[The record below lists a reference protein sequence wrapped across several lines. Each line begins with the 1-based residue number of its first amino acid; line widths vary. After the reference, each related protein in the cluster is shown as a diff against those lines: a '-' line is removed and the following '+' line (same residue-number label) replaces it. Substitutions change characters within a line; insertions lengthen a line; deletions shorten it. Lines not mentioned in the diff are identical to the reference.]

1 MTHISPMLPI
11 QNVSRRFVLKGIV
24 ASGALVLAAP
34 VLSRR
39 AMAATG
45 WATGAGDMPH
55 GVVTD
60 PHVFVAI
67 DPSGVVTIIAHR
79 SEMGTGVRTSV
90 PLIVA
95 EEMNADWSRVK
106 IKQAEG
112 NEVKYGNQDTDG
124 SRSVRH
130 FIQPMRQIGASMRT
144 MLEQAAAKRWNVDPS

>member
-11 QNVSRRFVLKGIV
+11 QNVSRRFVLKGLV
-24 ASGALVLAAP
+24 ASGALVVSASLP
-34 VLSRR
+34 SGR
-39 AMAATG
+39 AMAA
-45 WATGAGDMPH
+45 WATGAGAMPH

-60 PHVFVAI
+60 PHVFVSI
-67 DPSGVVTIIAHR
+67 DPSGIVTIIAHR
-79 SEMGTGVRTSV
+79 AEMGTGVRTSV